1 MLALALILDFL
12 LKINVGI
19 TRLETSWIIL
29 VFICIRY
36 GFLYS
41 LMFNSFFDLLTFLF
55 SPGSFWMWQYF
66 LQLVIL
72 SFITR
77 LLYLIISSKI
87 FKYKITIFFSFIV
100 LWSISLAVVVLSW
113 IFFSD
118 SKIHIAYFITAL
130 VLDIAVLLIF
140 LGFLVFRKEN
150 DLEVFN
156 YFILL
161 FMVYSLCY
169 WVYGAWAWVE
179 YKRIV
184 YNIDIKFLLNINII
198 SRIILSI
205 IVLPFITPAVYGIV
219 KVSNLHKIQ
228 DSSHMKQKK

>member
-77 LLYLIISSKI
+77 IMYLIITAK
-87 FKYKITIFFSFIV
+87 FFNNKFTVFFSFIL
-100 LWSISLAVVVLSW
+100 LWSISLTVVLLSW
-113 IFFSD
+113 IYFSN
-118 SKIHIAYFITAL
+118 SKIHIAYFIIALSLDIL
-130 VLDIAVLLIF
+130 VLIVFLIF
-140 LGFLVFRKEN
+140 VIFKPKSE
-150 DLEVFN
+150 LEVFN

-161 FMVYSLCY
+161 FMVYSMCY
-169 WVYGAWAWVE
+169 WIYGAWAWVE

-184 YNIDIKFLLNINII
+184 YNIDVKFLLNINVI

-219 KVSNLHKIQ
+219 QVSNNNKIKN
-228 DSSHMKQKK
+228 SRQKK